1 MIQSTKPN
9 PGKKIINVDQ
19 VTSMYLPDIPATRP
33 TNESNLSVIV
43 FFFID
48 LLQDWIKLQRKANEL
63 QNQFKSDFQ
72 MLVTSYS
79 DDMLPL
85 IEQMKSY
92 CN

>member
-43 FFFID
+43 FSID
-48 LLQDWIKLQRKANEL
+48 LL
-63 QNQFKSDFQ
+63 
-72 MLVTSYS
+72 
-79 DDMLPL
+79 
-85 IEQMKSY
+85 
-92 CN
+92 

>member
-43 FFFID
+43 FFPWFIIGLD
-48 LLQDWIKLQRKANEL
+48 QIA
-63 QNQFKSDFQ
+63 
-72 MLVTSYS
+72 T
-79 DDMLPL
+79 
-85 IEQMKSY
+85 
-92 CN
+92 